1 LEQEIDALIAGYMF
15 FNPKNNI
22 QESKEDKQIKDNVNE
37 DSEGDGIILFDDPLF
52 PEELD
57 GEE

>member
-1 LEQEIDALIAGYMF
+1 MF